1 MRRRGSGRIHRRADV
16 IELPHPDA
24 EIAALAVVPKAS
36 RIDADV
42 RWKRRVGPQ
51 QHALNQWLRVGH
63 DQPVPL
69 DRDCQRDK
77 AVQQE
82 VSQAFAIHFGP
93 FDAEAH
99 GGQHAFDGRSD
110 GLPDRC
116 RIPGR
121 LTDDDQRPVGADED
135 GVRCRARLFHL
146 DGCRQLVGVQ
156 QMLESLRKKLAAIIR
171 KLRLIDAD
179 IQIRLAASGSG
190 TTRGGRRQIGRAF
203 GARYGGIEQLG
214 RQQGQRFA
222 RFGASPSPVE
232 TGVIGNQPQGFGQR
246 LAIRGRFRGGGSRV
260 EEQPFFPNCPGAQE

>member
-1 MRRRGSGRIHRRADV
+1 
-16 IELPHPDA
+16 
-24 EIAALAVVPKAS
+24 
-36 RIDADV
+36 
-42 RWKRRVGPQ
+42 
-51 QHALNQWLRVGH
+51 
-63 DQPVPL
+63 
-69 DRDCQRDK
+69 
-77 AVQQE
+77 
-82 VSQAFAIHFGP
+82 
-93 FDAEAH
+93 
-99 GGQHAFDGRSD
+99 
-110 GLPDRC
+110 
-116 RIPGR
+116 
-121 LTDDDQRPVGADED
+121 
-135 GVRCRARLFHL
+135 
-146 DGCRQLVGVQ
+146 
-156 QMLESLRKKLAAIIR
+156 MLESLRKKLAAIIR